1 MSSLA
6 ALGAGALT
14 LASPLAAQDAA
25 GSQPAPMK
33 CERGP
38 VERYF
43 DNVQWYVFAC
53 EDEASLVFFT
63 GPKSPA
69 DLQFYF
75 LVYPKDGTYKVYG
88 EGKGDKALTKP
99 AYDAISSM
107 TASDFRALH
116 SEASAQGR

>member
-53 EDEASLVFFT
+53 EDGASLVFFT
-63 GPKSPA
+63 
-69 DLQFYF
+69 
-75 LVYPKDGTYKVYG
+75 
-88 EGKGDKALTKP
+88 
-99 AYDAISSM
+99 ISSM